1 MLARFRRGLAAF
13 LVASLCLPAT
23 VGSDT
28 LRSARGCLDV
38 ALRAADAW
46 ADDAQLVWVENDAP
60 VDAEGRADAWGFL
73 FFSPE
78 QGAMRSYSVR
88 EGILALADD
97 HAVTAPAPALETW
110 VDSGDIARRAWER
123 ADEKCE
129 SGCAL
134 ETLLVVRGVFSHE
147 TTWVA
152 VFQPASGPRLFVV
165 MNAADGKLIRD
176 WRG

>member
-1 MLARFRRGLAAF
+1 MHARFRRALAAF
-13 LVASLCLPAT
+13 FVAALCLPST

-28 LRSARGCLDV
+28 LRSARGCLEV
-38 ALRAADAW
+38 ALQAADAW
-46 ADDAQLVWVENDAP
+46 ADDAQLVWLENDAP

-73 FFSPE
+73 FFSPQ

-88 EGILALADD
+88 EGVLALADD

-110 VDSGDIARRAWER
+110 VDSGDIAQRAWKR
-123 ADEKCE
+123 ANEKCE

-134 ETLLVVRGVFSHE
+134 ATLLLVRGVFAHE

-152 VFQPASGPRLFVV
+152 VFQSTSGPRLFVV
-165 MNAADGKLIRD
+165 MDAANGKIIRD